1 MTEGGVSF
9 PDSWLSFPKRKMV
22 LQEKGKNLIQKRR
35 FKEAIETYDKCL
47 VDCPENAVLF
57 ANKAHCYLKLNQPQD
72 AAASCNE
79 ALKLDLEETT
89 HVKVL
94 YRRGMAFKMMKEYSK
109 AERDLKEAFEMDI
122 DDDKD
127 IARQLSE
134 CTKLAGSFTCS

>member
-1 MTEGGVSF
+1 M
-9 PDSWLSFPKRKMV
+9 
-22 LQEKGKNLIQKRR
+22 
-35 FKEAIETYDKCL
+35 
-47 VDCPENAVLF
+47 
-57 ANKAHCYLKLNQPQD
+57 
-72 AAASCNE
+72 
-79 ALKLDLEETT
+79 DLEGTT
-89 HVKVL
+89 LVKVL